1 METFVVNE
9 TSEDVW
15 FDNMMLMSMSS
26 PIAQETH
33 YDPWG
38 LELTGIGFQY
48 GGIKANKYLYNGK
61 ELNEDAGLQYYDYG
75 ARMYDPVIGRWG
87 VIDPLSDMYQEYAPY
102 NYVVNNPINNYDP
115 DGRIVGTLIGG
126 IIGAVGGATN
136 AYIKG
141 EDVFAGAVEGATAG
155 IVAGA
160 IVDITVATGGT
171 GLVVIGAGIAGGALG
186 AASGDVTGQVTENLR
201 GGDNINAALSNVN
214 FEKTGEKAL
223 SGALAGG
230 IGGTAGVALGKGL
243 QAAAN
248 STKTIQATMS
258 KNITETAK
266 NLTQSGAGQ
275 KVVEN
280 AVNKITTGMGE
291 VGRNTANNSAKISA
305 AATTGTE
312 VFFQISQI
320 IEKK

>member
-214 FEKTGEKAL
+214 FEKNRRKSFVWSTCRWYRWNSRGCFRKRITSCCKL
-223 SGALAGG
+223 NQNYSSNHVKK
-230 IGGTAGVALGKGL
+230 IL
-243 QAAAN
+243 QKLQKKLN
-248 STKTIQATMS
+248 SIRGRS
-258 KNITETAK
+258 K
-266 NLTQSGAGQ
+266 S
-275 KVVEN
+275 
-280 AVNKITTGMGE
+280 
-291 VGRNTANNSAKISA
+291 S
-305 AATTGTE
+305 
-312 VFFQISQI
+312 
-320 IEKK
+320 